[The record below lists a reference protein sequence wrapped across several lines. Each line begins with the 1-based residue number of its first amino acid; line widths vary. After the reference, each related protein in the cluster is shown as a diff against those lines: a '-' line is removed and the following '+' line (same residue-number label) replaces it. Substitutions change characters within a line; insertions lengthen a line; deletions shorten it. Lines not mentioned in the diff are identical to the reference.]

1 MTQAGVAVRW
11 HAPMTRTLLRL
22 SVFVILAI
30 LVFVTLSPIGLR
42 PVVASANVE
51 RMSAYALFGFLLIVA
66 YPKRWYLGL
75 MAGMAVAGILE
86 FGQELSPTRHARL
99 SDFLVKAVA
108 AAFGSLVATL
118 VLAAYARFERPSASR

>member
-1 MTQAGVAVRW
+1 
-11 HAPMTRTLLRL
+11 MTRTILRL

-51 RMSAYALFGFLLIVA
+51 RMSAYALFGFLLILA

-75 MAGMAVAGILE
+75 MTGMAVAGILE
-86 FGQELSPTRHARL
+86 FGQELSSTRHARL

-108 AAFGSLVATL
+108 AAFGSVVAYL